1 MIDELKKIN
10 PKVVF
15 DIGSN
20 NGSWTREMKYHLRNS
35 NFYTFEANK
44 KHGRTSGNH
53 YNVLLSSDEREI
65 EFYSIAGTGD
75 SYYRENTKHYQSV
88 KPTKMPSRRLDIIIE
103 QDNLTPPDFIKLDTQ
118 GSELDILE
126 GLGEYIK
133 DVKCILTEV
142 SFFNYNQGS
151 PKINDYIEFFQE
163 NGFYPVSVEQVHKC
177 DNIVVQLDLFF
188 LRKDIKETIYGDKG
202 VFKL

>member
-20 NGSWTREMKYHLRNS
+20 NGSWTREMKSHLRNS
-35 NFYTFEANK
+35 TFYTFEA
-44 KHGRTSGNH
+44 
-53 YNVLLSSDEREI
+53 NVLLSSDEREI

-88 KPTKMPSRRLDIIIE
+88 KPTKMPSRRLDNIIE

-133 DVKCILTEV
+133 GVKCILTEV

-188 LRKDIKETIYGDKG
+188 MRKDIKETIYGDKG